1 MLGLFNFPHKPWEVN
16 GIVLII
22 QKEQIEYL
30 ENNLPNVTPLIYD
43 GMSLNSSLTLNHMLS
58 DALLPS

>member
-1 MLGLFNFPHKPWEVN
+1 MLGLFNSLHKPWEVN
-16 GIVLII
+16 GIILII

-30 ENNLPNVTPLIYD
+30 ENNLPNVTPLVHD

-58 DALLPS
+58 DALMSS